1 MRIILLFL
9 LSGTLYL
16 NSYSQIPQQGQRR
29 INYRSIG
36 LDSIN
41 LHLDPKYFLIEDT
54 CSSIVRYGH
63 FNFKKR
69 QFFGTFRDL
78 NKQDPMIILSEG
90 RYSDE
95 GKLDGAFTLRYL
107 NGTVQATGSFTNGVM
122 DGAWEL
128 FFEDGK
134 PWMSFK
140 AKDNKIRVD
149 NAWDS
154 SGKKLVESGIG
165 LFRSDV
171 NDIYWSGKLL
181 NGYPDGTWK
190 AKKTDDRTNTVL
202 SSEVFKNGSFVKGSG
217 PLGAYS
223 EGSRIELVSPELLPI
238 TNAALM
244 RVSSTGCDPSLSRK
258 KIINAIYY
266 DGIPAFTEKI
276 TQLVGTFLSKSNF
289 ESYYLN
295 STDLVIE
302 GQINEKGNIAGL
314 RSLGAIDDKITSG
327 LIKELQRLP
336 QLEPALLNGQ
346 AVKQGITFSF
356 KFSLG
361 SYSFSYQFLPVKG

>member
-9 LSGTLYL
+9 LSGILCL
-16 NSYSQIPQQGQRR
+16 NSYSQIPQQSQRR
-29 INYRSIG
+29 VNFRSIG

-41 LHLDPKYFLIEDT
+41 LHLDQNYFLIEDT
-54 CSSIVRYGH
+54 CSSIVRYAH
-63 FNFKKR
+63 FNFQTR
-69 QFFGTFRDL
+69 QFFGSFRDL

-95 GKLDGAFTLRYL
+95 GELDGAFTLRYL
-107 NGTVQATGSFTNGVM
+107 NGTVQATGSFINGVM
-122 DGAWEL
+122 NGAWEL

-140 AKDNKIRVD
+140 AKDNKIQID
-149 NAWDS
+149 NAWDN

-165 LFRSDV
+165 IFRSDL

-202 SSEVFKNGSFVKGSG
+202 SSEIFKNGLFVKGSG

-223 EGSRIELVSPELLPI
+223 DGSRIELVSPTILPVN
-238 TNAALM
+238 NAALM
-244 RVSSTGCDPSLSRK
+244 QVSSASCDPSLSRK

-276 TQLVGTFLSKSNF
+276 TEIIGTFLGKSNF
-289 ESYYLN
+289 ESFYL
-295 STDLVIE
+295 SGTDIVIE
-302 GQINEKGNIAGL
+302 GHINEKGSIVAL
-314 RSLGAIDDKITSG
+314 RSQGGLNDRITSG

-336 QLEPALLNGQ
+336 QLEPALVNGQ

-361 SYSFSYQFLPVKG
+361 TYSFSYQFLPVKG